1 MKDNNGIKTWKYIPQ
16 QNSEDAY
23 EKIIA
28 DIQDISKDYLTSSA
42 EEQDKIIETILLKI
56 REINIFPIIY
66 FSEDGIKEEMIPNV
80 DISAVCM
87 DNNDISI
94 IDLYNAMEYSEY
106 EEPDEDY
113 DEDDEDNYDEMDFID
128 DEDEEQKGRLK

>member
-42 EEQDKIIETILLKI
+42 EEQEKIIETILLKI
-56 REINIFPIIY
+56 REITFLDGMSSIKLPVPANACETAGCKPQDTVIFN
-66 FSEDGIKEEMIPNV
+66 SSKS
-80 DISAVCM
+80 IS
-87 DNNDISI
+87 SI
-94 IDLYNAMEYSEY
+94 M
-106 EEPDEDY
+106 
-113 DEDDEDNYDEMDFID
+113 
-128 DEDEEQKGRLK
+128 